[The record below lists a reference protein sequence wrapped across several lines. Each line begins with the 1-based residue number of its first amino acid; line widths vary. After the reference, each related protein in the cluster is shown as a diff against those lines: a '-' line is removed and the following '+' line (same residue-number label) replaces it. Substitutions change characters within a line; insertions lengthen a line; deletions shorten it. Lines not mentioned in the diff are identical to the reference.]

1 MNALNSIII
10 EGNVVRDPVV
20 RETPRGF
27 AVCTFSIASNRF
39 YKQDDEFEQET
50 SFFEVESW
58 SKLAE
63 ACGKNC
69 TKGRGVRVIGRLKQ
83 DRWTGTD
90 GKNYCKVK
98 LVAEHVEFKPHFKDT
113 GTANAETMNDADV
126 APDAVEPSDFQD
138 SVRSAE
144 IAVAEKSLRSGGKK
158 VEAIPAF

>member
-83 DRWTGTD
+83 DRWTSPD
-90 GKNYCKVK
+90 GKNFCKVK
-98 LVAEHVEFKPHFKDT
+98 LVAEHVEFKPHFKET
-113 GTANAETMNDADV
+113 VASSAESMNDSDV
-126 APDAVEPSDFQD
+126 APDTVESDDFQD
-138 SVRSAE
+138 SARKDEMAAAGVSPR
-144 IAVAEKSLRSGGKK
+144 
-158 VEAIPAF
+158 AIGRKAASVPAF